1 MKLVSATNYCIICLF
16 VFTYYYL
23 DYLVQVFMVINKYVI
38 SAQISYNFNFCSTE
52 LTLLYQPITG
62 AKALGLYLLLCQEY
76 SLAQPAS
83 AASKGNLLEYLL
95 QVTQMNRS
103 QFELA
108 MQHLEAVGLV
118 RTFLRK
124 KSLTYN
130 FKLRAPLTAD
140 EFFSH
145 ADFVKLLKS
154 KLSKYTYD
162 ALCQRLNIN
171 EKDESEFNISS
182 SFDEMF
188 DQSDCQNQQG
198 WKATFVA
205 VNKYLHAAGLDSN
218 LYRMFKPDIIGK
230 IKLLK
235 INREQLPALIAQS
248 YLQLNGGLLFSFRQ
262 FSDIVDKLYLRSNGQ
277 AGEEMSLQK
286 IFRDH
291 TSVLEN
297 KIHEME
303 FIGNVN
309 YLELLYSSQDL
320 PFDVAAFDII
330 RGLSVNYNFSNGII
344 NCLLEYVF
352 LANEYKLHSQTV
364 FALAEMLK
372 DNAVGTTRE
381 AILFLRKNCIPMNGA
396 QYHPHRLLHQ

>member
-1 MKLVSATNYCIICLF
+1 MVSEMKLVSATSYCIICLF

-23 DYLVQVFMVINKYVI
+23 DYSVQVFMVVNKYVI

-62 AKALGLYLLLCQEY
+62 ARALGLYLLLCQEY
-76 SLAQPAS
+76 SLAQPAP

-130 FKLRAPLTAD
+130 FKLRAPLTAN

-162 ALCQRLNIN
+162 ELCQRLNIN

-205 VNKYLHAAGLDSN
+205 VNKYLHVAGLDSN
-218 LYRMFKPDIIGK
+218 LYRMFKPDIISK

-262 FSDIVDKLYLRSNGQ
+262 FSDIVDKLYLRSNGK
-277 AGEEMSLQK
+277 AGEEISLQK

-320 PFDVAAFDII
+320 SLWCRQHLKLFAD
-330 RGLSVNYNFSNGII
+330 
-344 NCLLEYVF
+344 CL
-352 LANEYKLHSQTV
+352 
-364 FALAEMLK
+364 
-372 DNAVGTTRE
+372 
-381 AILFLRKNCIPMNGA
+381 
-396 QYHPHRLLHQ
+396 